1 MFKTGCQLPP
11 AAAFPPSAAEPAA
24 GIASTPRGTNPCEA
38 LSMPAAPVFEVPSEE
53 PTASAV
59 RQHAIGP
66 DHCRWILADEAA
78 GADALMC
85 GAPAESR
92 RPFCAGHCARA
103 YMKAEED
110 E

>member
-1 MFKTGCQLPP
+1 
-11 AAAFPPSAAEPAA
+11 
-24 GIASTPRGTNPCEA
+24 
-38 LSMPAAPVFEVPSEE
+38 MPAAPVFEVPSEE

-110 E
+110 EDEAEPETQTEEETEGNAPEEEHEEAVDERIDDGNQS